1 MTAYAHTEDSH
12 DTVACTRYPCAG
24 KVKKIKTS
32 YVKGRTES
40 MLLNMSA
47 TLPRPTPVC
56 FGKTYD
62 ARSRSRQGVGLRPA
76 ARP

>member
-1 MTAYAHTEDSH
+1 MSGGADAPSGPHRRYALI
-12 DTVACTRYPCAG
+12 
-24 KVKKIKTS
+24 IKTS